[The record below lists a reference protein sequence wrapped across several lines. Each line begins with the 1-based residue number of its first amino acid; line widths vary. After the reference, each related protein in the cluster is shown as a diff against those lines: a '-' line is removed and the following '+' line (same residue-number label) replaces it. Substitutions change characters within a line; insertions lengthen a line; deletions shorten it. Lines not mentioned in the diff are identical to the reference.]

1 MAIGDQVDPADLGEI
16 PANFDVRPYF
26 PQPAVLEHATAF
38 LSHAGMNSVM
48 ESLLNQVPL
57 ATFPQ
62 TAEQSANADRVEE
75 LGLGRRL
82 PSDVGPDLLRATL
95 DHLAADST
103 IRTNLAAMADH
114 IHAAGGPADAADAV
128 ESYLA

>member
-1 MAIGDQVDPADLGEI
+1 V
-16 PANFDVRPYF
+16 
-26 PQPAVLEHATAF
+26 F

-57 ATFPQ
+57 ATYPQ
-62 TAEQSANADRVEE
+62 TAEQSTNADRVTE

-82 PSDVGPDLLRATL
+82 PNDVTADLLLATV
-95 DHLAADST
+95 DELAADAV

-114 IHAAGGPADAADAV
+114 IHAAGGAPGAADAL
-128 ESYLA
+128 ESYLTRPTQPPDGSRPGVTLDGVRGADSRDG